1 MNLHSLRPGK
11 GQFHLREVAFL
22 EEPHS
27 IPEMNLKESDCLRGF
42 GPLVRMRD
50 MKRSRWVILLTTLAI
65 LTIGGWLWWVKPHQV
80 DMAIY
85 APAGSLLYLES
96 NRPLEVIETIVA
108 TDAWKVVE

>member
-1 MNLHSLRPGK
+1 MNLLSLRLVRVNST
-11 GQFHLREVAFL
+11 LRELAFL
-22 EEPHS
+22 EGPHS
-27 IPEMNLKESDCLRGF
+27 IPEMNLKESDSLRGF

-85 APAGSLLYLES
+85 APAASLLYLES
-96 NRPLEVIETIVA
+96 NRP
-108 TDAWKVVE
+108 